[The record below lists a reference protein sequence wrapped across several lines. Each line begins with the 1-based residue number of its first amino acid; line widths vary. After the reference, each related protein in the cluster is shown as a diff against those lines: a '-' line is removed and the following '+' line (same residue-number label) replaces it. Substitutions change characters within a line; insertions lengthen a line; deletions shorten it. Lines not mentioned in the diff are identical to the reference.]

1 VNAAKTEAPEPLV
14 EWHRIIRDRDLEQ
27 LKSLLADDVSFHSP
41 IVHKPQQGRELT
53 EVYLAAACHILL
65 NNTFR
70 YVREV
75 VSGQNAA
82 LEFLVEIDGVEVNGV
97 DLIHWDERGRIDDFK
112 VMLRPLRAIELI
124 HRKMRQML
132 EAAQGGQQ

>member
-1 VNAAKTEAPEPLV
+1 MNAAKSEAPEPLV

-27 LKSLLADDVSFHSP
+27 LKSLLAKDVSFHSP

-53 EVYLAAACHILL
+53 AIYLTAACHILL
-65 NNTFR
+65 NDSFR

-82 LEFLVEIDGVEVNGV
+82 LEFQVEIEGVEVNGV
-97 DLIHWDERGRIDDFK
+97 DLIHWNERGNIDDFK
-112 VMLRPLRAIELI
+112 VMLRPLQAIELI
-124 HRKMRQML
+124 HRKMREML
-132 EAAQGGQQ
+132 EAAQASQQ